1 MADVKSFKDLLVWQK
16 SMEVVRLCYKIT
28 DQLPRHELYA
38 LGDQVRRAA
47 VSIPSNIAEG
57 SKRHNSR
64 EYYHFC
70 GIAQGSAAEL
80 ETQLILIS
88 NLHKNIK
95 TDDVL
100 TLLSEVQ
107 RMLTRL
113 SQSLREKT
121 NH

>member
-1 MADVKSFKDLLVWQK
+1 MELVK
-16 SMEVVRLCYKIT
+16 ECYQIT
-28 DQLPRHELYA
+28 EELPKHELYA
-38 LGDQVRRAA
+38 LGDQIRRAA

-64 EYYHFC
+64 EFYQFS

-80 ETQLILIS
+80 ETQLILI
-88 NLHKNIK
+88 NDLHNNIK
-95 TDDVL
+95 TDSAL
-100 TLLSEVQ
+100 ALLSEVQ

-113 SQSLREKT
+113 SQSLRVKT